1 MKGKHIL
8 ITGATSG
15 IGKETA
21 WALGNLCAH
30 ISFTGRH
37 REKDLK
43 VQEELRHETGNQEI
57 HYHYCDLASFESITA
72 FTINF
77 CKSIKHLDIL
87 INNAGIWNPEK
98 ASTLDGIESHLAVNY
113 LAPFLMTSQ
122 LLPLLKNSPSAR
134 IINLTSGIHFRGRL
148 NLDDLEFD
156 KRKWR
161 SIDAYTQSKLCNIL
175 YTKSLARSLAG
186 TNISINCLAPG
197 WVNTGLFRNASPFVK
212 ISASL
217 MAMSPIKAA
226 RSLVHLATAGELEN
240 VSGEY
245 FAGMNMRK
253 SSAASYDEDLAD
265 KLWKKSEE
273 YLKDYI

>member
-1 MKGKHIL
+1 MKNKHIL

-21 WALGNLCAH
+21 WALGNLGAR

-37 REKDLK
+37 REKDMK
-43 VQEELRHETGNQEI
+43 VQEELRRETGNQEI
-57 HYHYCDLASFESITA
+57 HFHYCDLASFESITA
-72 FTINF
+72 FTDEF
-77 CKSIKHLDIL
+77 RKSNKILDIL
-87 INNAGIWNPEK
+87 INNAGIWDSEK
-98 ASTLDGIESHLAVNY
+98 VPTRDGIESHLAVNH

-122 LLPLLKNSPSAR
+122 LLPLLKSSSSAR
-134 IINLTSGIHFRGRL
+134 IINLTSGIHFRGKPD
-148 NLDDLEFD
+148 LDDLEFD

-175 YTKSLARSLAG
+175 FTKSLARNLAG
-186 TNISINCLAPG
+186 TNISINCIAPG
-197 WVNTGLFRNASPFVK
+197 WVNTGLFRDAGPFVR

-217 MAMSPIKAA
+217 MAMSPTKAA
-226 RSLVHLATAGELEN
+226 RGLVHLATSGELEN

-253 SSAASYDEDLAD
+253 SSTASYDEYLAD
-265 KLWKKSEE
+265 KLWEKSKE
-273 YLKDYI
+273 YLKDYN

>member
-1 MKGKHIL
+1 MKDKHIL

-21 WALGNLCAH
+21 WALGNLGAR

-43 VQEELRHETGNQEI
+43 VQEELRRETGNQDI
-57 HYHYCDLASFESITA
+57 HFYDCDLASFASITA
-72 FTINF
+72 FTAEF
-77 CKSIKHLDIL
+77 RKSYKSLDIL
-87 INNAGIWNPEK
+87 INNAGIWNSKKVLSRDE
-98 ASTLDGIESHLAVNY
+98 IENHLAVNH

-122 LLPLLKNSPSAR
+122 LLPLLKSPTSAR

-148 NLDDLEFD
+148 DLDDLEFD

-175 YTKSLARSLAG
+175 FTKSMARSLAD
-186 TNISINCLAPG
+186 TNISINCIAPG
-197 WVNTGLFRNASPFVK
+197 WVNTGLFRDAGPFVK

-217 MAMSPIKAA
+217 MAMSPVKAA
-226 RSLVHLATAGELEN
+226 RGLVHMATAGELEN

-245 FAGMNMRK
+245 FAGMKIRK
-253 SSAASYDEDLAD
+253 SSSASYNEQLAD
-265 KLWKKSEE
+265 KLWKKSKE

>member
-1 MKGKHIL
+1 MKDKYVI

-21 WALGNLCAH
+21 WAMGNMGAH

-43 VQEELRHETGNQEI
+43 VLEELRHETGNQEI
-57 HYHYCDLASFESITA
+57 HYHFCDLASFESITA
-72 FTINF
+72 FTNNF
-77 CKSIKHLDIL
+77 CKSVKNLDIL
-87 INNAGIWNPEK
+87 INNAGTWNSEK
-98 ASTLDGIESHLAVNY
+98 ASTPEGIESHLAVNY

-122 LLPLLKNSPSAR
+122 LLPLLKNSPSSR

-148 NLDDLEFD
+148 DLDDLEFD

-175 YTKSLARSLAG
+175 FTKSLARKLAD
-186 TNISINCLAPG
+186 TNISINCLVPG
-197 WVNTGLFRNASPFVK
+197 WVNTGLFRNANRYVK

-217 MAMSPIKAA
+217 MAMSPTKAA
-226 RSLVHLATAGELEN
+226 RSLVHLATSGKLEN

-253 SSAASYDEDLAD
+253 PSAESCNENLAD

>member
-1 MKGKHIL
+1 MKDEHIL
-8 ITGATSG
+8 ITGATFG

-21 WALGNLCAH
+21 WALGNMGSR

-43 VQEELRHETGNQEI
+43 VQEELRRTTGNPDI
-57 HYHYCDLASFESITA
+57 HFYYCDLASFESITA
-72 FTINF
+72 FTSEF
-77 CKSIKHLDIL
+77 RKSQKTLDIL
-87 INNAGIWNPEK
+87 INNAGIWNSK
-98 ASTLDGIESHLAVNY
+98 KVISRDGIESHLAVNY
-113 LAPFLMTSQ
+113 LAPFLMTRQ
-122 LLPLLKNSPSAR
+122 LLPLLKSAPSAR
-134 IINLTSGIHFRGRL
+134 IINLTSGIHFRGKL
-148 NLDDLEFD
+148 DPDDLEFH

-175 YTKSLARSLAG
+175 HSKSLARSLAG
-186 TNISINCLAPG
+186 TNISINCIAPG
-197 WVNTGLFRNASPFVK
+197 WVNTGLFRDAGPFVK

-226 RSLVHLATAGELEN
+226 RGLVHLATAGELED

-253 SSAASYDEDLAD
+253 SSPASNDEQLAD

>member
-1 MKGKHIL
+1 MKDKYIL

-21 WALGNLCAH
+21 WALGNLGAH

-43 VQEELRHETGNQEI
+43 VQEELRHETGNPEI
-57 HYHYCDLASFESITA
+57 HYHHCDLASFDSITA

-77 CKSIKHLDIL
+77 RKSIEKLDIL
-87 INNAGIWNPEK
+87 INNAGIWNSEK
-98 ASTLDGIESHLAVNY
+98 ASTQDGIECHLAVNY

-122 LLPLLKNSPSAR
+122 LLTLLRNSPSAR

-148 NLDDLEFD
+148 DLDDLEFGR
-156 KRKWR
+156 RKWR

-175 YTKSLARSLAG
+175 FTKSLARSLAD

-197 WVNTGLFRNASPFVK
+197 WVNTGLFRNANPLVK
-212 ISASL
+212 ISASM
-217 MAMSPIKAA
+217 MAMSPTKAA
-226 RSLVHLATAGELEN
+226 RNLVHLVTAEDLEN

-245 FAGMNMRK
+245 FAGMGMRK
-253 SSAASYDEDLAD
+253 SSALSCDEDLAD